1 MPSAFIAVWTF
12 DLKEGDP
19 SMMQPKPRRWP
30 TRRRRTSKLDALDL
44 APFSPTAPCQQQP
57 ALGIDELIAFL
68 GDRDE
73 AFRMLRALR
82 IPAYDPEQPVRV
94 PLDRVLAWQAQR

>member
-1 MPSAFIAVWTF
+1 M
-12 DLKEGDP
+12 GD
-19 SMMQPKPRRWP
+19 MTQPKPRRWP
-30 TRRRRTSKLDALDL
+30 SRPRRGKIDALDL
-44 APFSPTAPCQQQP
+44 APFRPTAPCQPQP

-82 IPAYDPEQPVRV
+82 IAAYDRARPVRV
-94 PLDRVLAWQAQR
+94 PVDRVRAWQAQQ